1 MAFRKFD
8 VAESSPLLDTLKD
21 KEGVVKHELITYK
34 LKDGKFI
41 KSIHTM
47 RYALDQTHE
56 DSFEEPCL
64 FSRHQKKNRKR
75 QKVQKNQKVFQENS
89 LTTSQIY
96 SIITLMLIY
105 IGDIL

>member
-8 VAESSPLLDTLKD
+8 VAESSPLIDALKD

-56 DSFEEPCL
+56 DHIEEPL
-64 FSRHQKKNRKR
+64 FIFQAPKEEPEETKGTKKSKGIPR
-75 QKVQKNQKVFQENS
+75 E
-89 LTTSQIY
+89 
-96 SIITLMLIY
+96 
-105 IGDIL
+105 

>member
-1 MAFRKFD
+1 MAFRTFETEEK
-8 VAESSPLLDTLKD
+8 SPLMDALND

-56 DSFEEPCL
+56 DHIEEPL
-64 FSRHQKKNRKR
+64 FI
-75 QKVQKNQKVFQENS
+75 FQEPKEELEETKGS
-89 LTTSQIY
+89 KKSKGIPRE
-96 SIITLMLIY
+96 
-105 IGDIL
+105 